1 MPWIQ
6 ISKAEVQQLAHFF
19 CCLLMYFYEVIHLSL
34 NRCVKKTA
42 NTEARW
48 CHILHEESL
57 TLCLLSVFKSPS
69 AWFTQKLLKLLFLLG
84 MAFLVNLWLFFFSF
98 FDLFLQLCNIKSSL
112 NSIRDTKFVAQLLK
126 ASPPPPQAHSPS
138 CRQSRA
144 SGFIS
149 SKADIS
155 RLVCSVHCRQYW
167 LTRPL
172 CEPVGIGMVQATF
185 WATRLLSC
193 YCVNYLNLWD

>member
-84 MAFLVNLWLFFFSF
+84 MAFLVNLWLFFF
-98 FDLFLQLCNIKSSL
+98 FLWPLPAVVQYKEFIKQYQRYKICSSVAEGIPTPSTGTFPKL
-112 NSIRDTKFVAQLLK
+112 QAEQSIWIYQQQSWHLK
-126 ASPPPPQAHSPS
+126 TGVQCPLQA
-138 CRQSRA
+138 
-144 SGFIS
+144 I
-149 SKADIS
+149 
-155 RLVCSVHCRQYW
+155 
-167 LTRPL
+167 LTYKT
-172 CEPVGIGMVQATF
+172 PVWTCWYRNGAIN
-185 WATRLLSC
+185 LLSSQASDLLLC
-193 YCVNYLNLWD
+193 

>member
-1 MPWIQ
+1 MCKENCKYWSTMVSYTAWRKFNPLPFISFQ
-6 ISKAEVQQLAHFF
+6 ITISLIYPENV
-19 CCLLMYFYEVIHLSL
+19 EIVIPFGYGISG
-34 NRCVKKTA
+34 
-42 NTEARW
+42 
-48 CHILHEESL
+48 ES
-57 TLCLLSVFKSPS
+57 V
-69 AWFTQKLLKLLFLLG
+69 A
-84 MAFLVNLWLFFFSF
+84 FFFF
-98 FDLFLQLCNIKSSL
+98 FDLFLQLCNVKSSL

-126 ASPPPPQAHSPS
+126 TSPPPPQAHSPS

-185 WATRLLSC
+185 WAARLLSC
-193 YCVNYLNLWD
+193 YCVNYLSLWD